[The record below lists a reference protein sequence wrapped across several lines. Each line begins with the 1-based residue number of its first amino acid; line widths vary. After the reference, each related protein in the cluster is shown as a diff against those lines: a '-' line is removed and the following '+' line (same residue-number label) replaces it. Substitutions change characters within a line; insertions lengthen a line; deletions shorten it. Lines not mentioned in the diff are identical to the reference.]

1 MKVAIIGSGAYGSA
15 LGKMFLK
22 NTSDVIMWTAFEKE
36 ALELRSGRCAKLE
49 GENLPLFNATTSI
62 EQAIDGASLIVI
74 ALPAFC
80 VEDVFKKFYH
90 LIKSDQHLLIATKG
104 IENESCLFIRDIILK
119 YLDTDKI
126 AVISGPSFAVDI
138 VRDAP
143 VGLSLASTNKDTIKL
158 VKKLLEGD
166 TFKLRETDDL
176 IGIEICGA
184 IKNVIAIASGII
196 AGMGYPESTQAMFI
210 TESLHDIKNVIKSFG
225 GSKDSIL
232 SFAGFGD
239 LLLTATS
246 KKSRNFNF
254 GFLFGSGALHMSAEE
269 YEKKT
274 TVEGLNTLRSMR
286 KLLSERKEEMPIID
300 LIHEIIYEGKKPEA
314 LILYL
319 INKS

>member
-22 NTSDVIMWTAFEKE
+22 NTSNVVMWTAFEDE
-36 ALELRSGRCAKLE
+36 AEELRRGICKKLE
-49 GENLPLFNATTSI
+49 GEILPRFMVETSL
-62 EQAIDGASLIVI
+62 EKAVTGASLIVI

-90 LIKSDQHLLIATKG
+90 LINSNQHILIATKG
-104 IENESCLFIRDIILK
+104 IENESCLFIKDIILK
-119 YLDTDKI
+119 YLNTDKL
-126 AVISGPSFAVDI
+126 AVISGPSFAIDI

-143 VGLSLASTNKDTIKL
+143 VGLSLASHNEETIKL
-158 VKKLLEGD
+158 VKTLLEGD
-166 TFKLRETDDL
+166 TFKLRETDDI

-184 IKNVIAIASGII
+184 IKNVIAIAAGII

-210 TESLHDIKNVIKSFG
+210 TESLHDIKNLIKSFG

-254 GFLFGSGALHMSAEE
+254 GFLLGSGSLNMSASE

-300 LIHEIIYEGKKPEA
+300 LIHEIIYEGKEPEA

>member
-22 NTSDVIMWTAFEKE
+22 NTSNVVMWTAFEDE
-36 ALELRSGRCAKLE
+36 AEELRRGICKKLE
-49 GENLPLFNATTSI
+49 GEILPHFMVETSL
-62 EQAIDGASLIVI
+62 EKAVTGASLIVI

-90 LIKSDQHLLIATKG
+90 LINSNQHILIATKG
-104 IENESCLFIRDIILK
+104 IENESCLFIKDIILK
-119 YLDTDKI
+119 YLNTDKL

-143 VGLSLASTNKDTIKL
+143 VGLSLASRNEETIKL
-158 VKKLLEGD
+158 VKTLLEGD
-166 TFKLRETDDL
+166 TFKLRETDDI

-184 IKNVIAIASGII
+184 IKNVIAIAAGII
-196 AGMGYPESTQAMFI
+196 SGMGYPESTQAMFI
-210 TESLHDIKNVIKSFG
+210 TESLHDIKNLIKSFG

-254 GFLFGSGALHMSAEE
+254 GFLLGSGSLNMSASE

-300 LIHEIIYEGKKPEA
+300 LIHEIIYEGKEPEA

>member
-22 NTSDVIMWTAFEKE
+22 NTSNVVMWTAFEDE
-36 ALELRSGRCAKLE
+36 AEELRRGICKKLE
-49 GENLPLFNATTSI
+49 GEILPRFMVETSL
-62 EQAIDGASLIVI
+62 EKAVTGASLIVI

-90 LIKSDQHLLIATKG
+90 LINSNQHILIATKG
-104 IENESCLFIRDIILK
+104 IENESCLFIKDIILK
-119 YLDTDKI
+119 YLNTDKL
-126 AVISGPSFAVDI
+126 AVISGPSFAIDI

-143 VGLSLASTNKDTIKL
+143 VGLSLASHNEETIKL
-158 VKKLLEGD
+158 VKTLLEGD
-166 TFKLRETDDL
+166 TFKLRETDDI

-184 IKNVIAIASGII
+184 IKNVIAIAAGII
-196 AGMGYPESTQAMFI
+196 SGMGYPESTQAMFI
-210 TESLHDIKNVIKSFG
+210 TESLHDIKNLIKSFG

-254 GFLFGSGALHMSAEE
+254 GFLLGSGSLNMSASE

-300 LIHEIIYEGKKPEA
+300 LIHEIIYEGKEPEA